1 MSASSELYCYISI
14 IIIILEIKNKVIMI
28 IISPKIFNL
37 GGRAIFI
44 IIAIIHISELYVV
57 VTMNPLTSIIFCV
70 FIFSYSRLDKKNK

>member
-1 MSASSELYCYISI
+1 
-14 IIIILEIKNKVIMI
+14 MI